1 MNPSNPSRS
10 TVKHTPLNPHKVA
23 AGLAAC
29 NTIVTAGTQCAAVQ
43 SSPVAKSAL
52 GVLQAAA
59 GTGQTALAAK
69 LNAAQT
75 HETAIKTLTIN
86 YSTLGDALRS
96 YEASVNV
103 LANGDGSIINAAGLL
118 TRADKPPPAALGT
131 VPELHSKPGK
141 LQSEAILSWPK
152 VAGATSF
159 ALQIN
164 TTPATPAG
172 PWTALNSGSSR
183 RRVITGPGPASQLL
197 ARVAAVAADGTQSP
211 WCNPILV
218 TTK

>member
-1 MNPSNPSRS
+1 MNPSRS

-29 NTIVTAGTQCAAVQ
+29 NNIVAAGAQCAAVQ
-43 SSPVAKSAL
+43 SSPVAKAAL

-59 GTGQTALAAK
+59 GTGQTAMVAK
-69 LNAAQT
+69 LDAAQT
-75 HETAIKTLTIN
+75 HETAIKT
-86 YSTLGDALRS
+86 GDALRS

-211 WCNPILV
+211 WSNPILV